1 MLEVSQIKS
10 GRAELIK
17 RLKVRNYDGESQ
29 IQEVL
34 DLDEQRKSTQGELD
48 ELLAQQNASSK
59 KIGELFKTGRVE
71 EANKLKE
78 NAPALKEQ
86 VKELGN
92 SLSKTEEQI
101 KVILLDIPNRPHESV
116 PGGKSAEDNEITE
129 EHGDIPNL
137 GENAKPHWDLATTY
151 DIIDFELGSKITGS
165 GFPVYRGKG
174 ARLQRA
180 LVNFFLDNATENGYL
195 EIQPPVLINEESG
208 YGTGQLPDKEGQMYH
223 VETDNLY
230 LSPTAEVPLTNL
242 FRDTILKSEDLPVKI
257 TAYTPCFRREAGS
270 YGKDV
275 KGLNR
280 LHQFDKVE
288 IVQIRNPE
296 DSYQTL
302 DEMVAYVAGLLKALE
317 LPFRIARLCGG
328 DLGFT
333 SALTYDM
340 EVFSAGQ
347 QRWLEVSSISNFE
360 TFQANRLKLRF
371 KNKEGRN
378 QLVHT
383 LNGSALAFPRILAAL
398 LENNQGPEGIRIP
411 AALVPYTGFEV
422 IN

>member
-1 MLEVSQIKS
+1 MLEVSQISANKD
-10 GRAELIK
+10 ELID
-17 RLKVRNYDGESQ
+17 RLKVRNFDA
-29 IQEVL
+29 QEPVKKVAE
-34 DLDEQRKSTQGELD
+34 LDEKRKSTQGQLD
-48 ELLAQQNASSK
+48 ALLSKINTSSK
-59 KIGELFKTGRVE
+59 EIGELFKIGKTTQ
-71 EANKLKE
+71 ANEIKDGIASWKG
-78 NAPALKEQ
+78 Q
-86 VKELGN
+86 SKELAET
-92 SLSKTEEQI
+92 LSEIEREMKR
-101 KVILLDIPNRPHESV
+101 ILLEIPNRPHKLV
-116 PGGKSAEDNEITE
+116 PAGKLSEDNEIIE
-129 EHGDIPNL
+129 EHGEIPTL
-137 GENAKPHWDLATTY
+137 GDGAKPHWELAKEY

-165 GFPVYRGKG
+165 GFPVYKGKG

-180 LVNFFLDNATENGYL
+180 LLNFFLDSAANEGYQ
-195 EIQPPVLINEESG
+195 EIQPPVLINEDSG

-223 VETDNLY
+223 VGIDNLY

-242 FRDTILKSEDLPVKI
+242 YRDVILRADELPVKI

-270 YGKDV
+270 YGKEV

-296 DSYQTL
+296 ESYAVL
-302 DEMVAYVAGLLKALE
+302 DEMVQYVSGLLKALE
-317 LPFRIARLCGG
+317 LPFRLARLCGG

-333 SALTYDM
+333 AAMTYDL

-371 KNKEGRN
+371 KNNEGKN

-383 LNGSALAFPRILAAL
+383 LNGSALAFPRIVAAL
-398 LENNQGPEGIRIP
+398 LENNQGPDGIKIP